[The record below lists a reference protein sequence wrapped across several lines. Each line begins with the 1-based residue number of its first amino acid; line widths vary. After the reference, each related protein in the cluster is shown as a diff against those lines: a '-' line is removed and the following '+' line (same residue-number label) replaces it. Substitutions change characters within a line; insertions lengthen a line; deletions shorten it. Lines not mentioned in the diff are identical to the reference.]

1 MIWDLVL
8 GDPSFMQRNFMI
20 FSLLSVLFFVGS
32 ITSAESVP
40 KFVKKEENIR
50 EEMVTISRELGVTC
64 TECHNVQNFTDN
76 SKKSFKVGKE
86 HMKLTQM
93 LKENGFDGK
102 KGPTATCYMCHRG
115 KLMPEYKEPQSAQ
128 AH

>member
-1 MIWDLVL
+1 
-8 GDPSFMQRNFMI
+8 MQRTFM
-20 FSLLSVLFFVGS
+20 FFTLALGLFLSASVGH
-32 ITSAESVP
+32 ANSVP
-40 KFVKKEENIR
+40 KFVKSEEKIR

-64 TECHNVQNFTDN
+64 TECHNVQNFTDG
-76 SKKSFKVGKE
+76 SKKSFKVSKE

-115 KLMPEYKEPQSAQ
+115 KLMPDYKEPVTAK

>member
-1 MIWDLVL
+1 
-8 GDPSFMQRNFMI
+8 MI
-20 FSLLSVLFFVGS
+20 FTLVTGLFLTGTPALAQS
-32 ITSAESVP
+32 IQ
-40 KFVKKEENIR
+40 KFVKTEEMIR

-64 TECHNVQNFTDN
+64 AECHNVQNFTDS
-76 SKKSFKVGKE
+76 SKKSFKVSKE

-115 KLMPEYKEPQSAQ
+115 KVQPDYKEPVSAK